1 MNTLNKLSRRDAIK
15 AMGAVSTSLF
25 LSTSAHAST
34 KLSQPASHKKVKIVI
49 AGGGTGGMM
58 AAARLRRSAPNADIV
73 LIAPN
78 KTHLYQ
84 SGQMFVAAGLYNQ
97 YENERAT
104 SELLEDKV
112 EWLQEHIIAFHPKK
126 NSITTNKSGDIAYDY
141 LVVALGVK
149 YDYEAIEGLN
159 KEMIGKDG
167 IASVYMN
174 DTLHGRATG
183 GDITNQWFKEIRSHA
198 KKKKT
203 KIVCTEPNTPIKGVG
218 TSLDILFLGN
228 DIFRGKGPFDKT
240 NVVKNIEFSFAKPN
254 NTLFPFAKFNT
265 VIEKRIKNEKNI
277 TPLYE
282 HQLKAVDAKN
292 KIATFVSNNKKI
304 ELDYDFLHVVPPMQ
318 PPKVFRD
325 SPLALQEGKYKGY
338 MNVDA
343 QTLRH
348 KEYKNV
354 FGLGDILGIPLGK
367 TGGSAQ
373 AQAVIIQDNLAA
385 AIENQPLPMEYNG
398 YTVSPIKTKFGEV
411 LLAEFNEKEAL
422 PTFWINP
429 YKPRWIWWE
438 LDLHVTRIAYFS
450 MMMRGMM

>member
-15 AMGAVSTSLF
+15 AMGAVSASLL
-25 LSTSAHAST
+25 LSTSAQAKT

-49 AGGGTGGMM
+49 AGGGTGGMI
-58 AAARLRRSAPNADIV
+58 AAARLRRSAPNAHIT

-84 SGQMFVAAGLYNQ
+84 SGQMFVAAGLYIQ
-97 YENERAT
+97 DDNERKT
-104 SELLEDKV
+104 TELLEDKV
-112 EWLQEHIIAFHPKK
+112 EWLQERVTAFHPKN
-126 NSITTNKSGDIAYDY
+126 NSLTTDKSGDISYDY
-141 LVVALGVK
+141 LVVALGVE
-149 YDYEAIEGLN
+149 YNYEAIEGLN
-159 KEMIGKDG
+159 KDMIGKDG
-167 IASVYMN
+167 IASVYTN
-174 DTLHGRATG
+174 DTIEGSATG
-183 GDITNQWFKEIRSHA
+183 GDITNQWFKEIRRHA
-198 KKKKT
+198 QKKKT

-228 DIFRGKGPFDKT
+228 DIFRGKGPFSKR
-240 NVVKNIEFSFAKPN
+240 NVVKNIEFSFAQPN

-292 KIATFVSNNKKI
+292 KIATFLSNNKKI
-304 ELDYDFLHVVPPMQ
+304 DITYDFLHVVPPMRA
-318 PPKVFRD
+318 PKVFRD
-325 SPLALQEGKYKGY
+325 SPLALKDGKYQGY

-373 AQAVIIQDNLAA
+373 EQAVVIQDNLAA
-385 AIENQPLPMEYNG
+385 AIENKPLPMEYNG

-422 PTFWINP
+422 PTFWMSP

-438 LDLHVTRIAYFS
+438 LNLHVMRKAYFS
-450 MMMRGMM
+450 LMMRGMM

>member
-15 AMGAVSTSLF
+15 AMGTVGASLF
-25 LSTSAHAST
+25 LSTSAQAST
-34 KLSQPASHKKVKIVI
+34 KLSQPSTHKKVKIVI
-49 AGGGTGGMM
+49 AGGGTGAMI
-58 AAARLRRSAPNADIV
+58 AAARLRRSAPKAEIT

-84 SGQMFVAAGLYNQ
+84 SGQMFVAAGLYTQ
-97 YENERAT
+97 DENERAT

-112 EWLQEHIIAFHPKK
+112 EWLQEYITAFHPQK
-126 NSITTNKSGDIAYDY
+126 NSLTTNKSGDISYDY
-141 LVVALGVK
+141 LVVALGVEQN
-149 YDYEAIEGLN
+149 YEAIEGLS

-174 DTLHGRATG
+174 DTFHGRATG
-183 GDITNQWFKEIRSHA
+183 GDSTNQWFKEIRRHA
-198 KKKKT
+198 KEKKT
-203 KIVCTEPNTPIKGVG
+203 KILCTEPDTPIKGVG
-218 TSLDILFLGN
+218 TSLDVLFLGN
-228 DIFRGKGPFDKT
+228 DIFRGKGSFGKT
-240 NVVKNIEFSFAKPN
+240 NVIKNIEFSFAKAD

-265 VIEKRIKNEKNI
+265 VIEKKVKEEKNI

-304 ELDYDFLHVVPPMQ
+304 ELAYDFLHVVPPMQ

-325 SPLALQEGKYKGY
+325 SPLAFKEGKYKGY
-338 MNVDA
+338 MNVHA
-343 QTLRH
+343 KTLQH
-348 KEYKNV
+348 QEYKNV
-354 FGLGDILGIPLGK
+354 FGVGDILGIPLCK

-385 AIENQPLPMEYNG
+385 AIENNPLPMTYNG
-398 YTVSPIKTKFGEV
+398 YTVSPIKTKYGEV
-411 LLAEFNEKEAL
+411 LLAEFNEKKAL
-422 PTFWINP
+422 PTFWVNP

-438 LDLHVTRIAYFS
+438 LDLHVMKTTYFS
-450 MMMRGMM
+450 LMMRGMM

>member
-1 MNTLNKLSRRDAIK
+1 MYRPNKLDRRDAIK
-15 AMGAVSTSLF
+15 AMGAASASLL
-25 LSTSAHAST
+25 LSTSAHSST
-34 KLSQPASHKKVKIVI
+34 KLSQPASHKKVKIVV
-49 AGGGTGGMM
+49 AGGGTGGMI
-58 AAARLRRSAPNADIV
+58 AAARLRRSAPNANIV

-84 SGQMFVAAGLYNQ
+84 SGQMFVAAGLYTQ
-97 YENERAT
+97 DENERTT

-126 NSITTNKSGDIAYDY
+126 SSLTTNKSGDIAYDY
-141 LVVALGVK
+141 LVVALGVEQNF
-149 YDYEAIEGLN
+149 EAIEGLS

-167 IASVYMN
+167 ITSVYMN
-174 DTLHGRATG
+174 NTLHGTASG
-183 GDITNQWFKEIRSHA
+183 GDITNQWFREIHSHA
-198 KKKKT
+198 KTKRT
-203 KIVCTEPNTPIKGVG
+203 KILCTEPNTPIKGVG

-228 DIFRGKGPFDKT
+228 DIFRGKGGFDKT
-240 NVVKNIEFSFAKPN
+240 NVVENIEFSFAKAD

-265 VIEKRIKNEKNI
+265 VIEKKVKEEKNI
-277 TPLYE
+277 TPFYE

-304 ELDYDFLHVVPPMQ
+304 ELAYDFLHVVPPMQ

-325 SPLALQEGKYKGY
+325 SPLAFQEGKYKGY
-338 MNVDA
+338 MNVNA
-343 QTLRH
+343 QTLQH

-385 AIENQPLPMEYNG
+385 AIEKQPLPMKYNG
-398 YTVSPIKTKFGEV
+398 YTVAPVKTKFGEI
-411 LLAEFNEKEAL
+411 LLAEFNEKKAL

-438 LDLHVTRIAYFS
+438 LDLHVTRKAYFS
-450 MMMRGMM
+450 LMMKGML

>member
-1 MNTLNKLSRRDAIK
+1 MNRSNKLSRRDAIK
-15 AMGAVSTSLF
+15 AMGAVSGSLF
-25 LSTSAHAST
+25 LSTSAHSST
-34 KLSQPASHKKVKIVI
+34 KLSHPVSHKKVKIVI
-49 AGGGTGGMM
+49 AGGGTGGMI

-84 SGQMFVAAGLYNQ
+84 SGQMFVAAGLYTQ
-97 YENERAT
+97 DENERAT
-104 SELLEDKV
+104 SEFVEDKV
-112 EWLQEHIIAFHPKK
+112 EWLQEHIIAFHPKI
-126 NSITTNKSGDIAYDY
+126 SSLTTDKSGDIAYDY
-141 LVVALGVK
+141 LVVALGVEQNF
-149 YDYEAIEGLN
+149 EAIEGLN

-183 GDITNQWFKEIRSHA
+183 GDMTNQWFKEIRSHA
-198 KKKKT
+198 KTKKI
-203 KIVCTEPNTPIKGVG
+203 KIICSEPNTPIKGIG

-228 DIFRGKGPFDKT
+228 DIFRGKGPFGKT

-254 NTLFPFAKFNT
+254 STLFPFAEFNT
-265 VIEKRIKNEKNI
+265 VIEKRVKNEKNI
-277 TPLYE
+277 TPLYA
-282 HQLKAVDAKN
+282 HQLKAVNAKD

-304 ELDYDFLHVVPPMQ
+304 DIVYDFLHVVPPMQ

-325 SPLALQEGKYKGY
+325 SLLAVQEGIYKGY

-343 QTLRH
+343 QTLQH
-348 KEYKNV
+348 KAYKNV

-385 AIENQPLPMEYNG
+385 AIENKPLPMKYNG

-411 LLAEFNEKEAL
+411 LLAEFDEKEAL
-422 PTFWINP
+422 PTFWMNP
-429 YKPRWIWWE
+429 YKPRWVWWE
-438 LDLHVTRIAYFS
+438 LDLHVTRKAYFS
-450 MMMRGMM
+450 LMMRGMM